1 MAALN
6 SLQTLTRYKRW
17 ADALMIG
24 DVAAA
29 PPGEALRERPTRWQ
43 NMVRTLNHVHVVDD
57 LFRCHLLGKS
67 HGYTY
72 RNTDITPPLEE
83 LRHAMLALDDW
94 YVDYANALSAKA
106 QAELV
111 PFQFLDGGSG
121 AMTRGDML
129 LHVVNH
135 ATYHRGLVSDMLYQ
149 AGCVPSTNDLPVFLA
164 G

>member
-1 MAALN
+1 MAVLTP
-6 SLQTLTRYKRW
+6 LQTLTRYKRW
-17 ADALMIG
+17 ADALMID

-29 PPGEALRERPTRWQ
+29 PAGEALRERATRWQ

-57 LFRCHLLGKS
+57 LFRCHLLGQAHS
-67 HGYTY
+67 YTY
-72 RNTDITPPLEE
+72 RNTDITPPLDA
-83 LRHAMLALDDW
+83 LRQAMLALDDW
-94 YVDYANALSAKA
+94 YVDYANALSVEA

-111 PFQFLDGGSG
+111 PFRFLDGGNG